1 MIVSFRLVLKIYLV
15 RIQQNYLK
23 NLSLQVPSFYTCFER
38 QAILNAASIA
48 GLNVLRLMN
57 ENLATALCYGIYKQD
72 MPETDESA
80 RNVVFV
86 DWGHSTFQV
95 FIAAFVKGKLKVK
108 E

>member
-1 MIVSFRLVLKIYLV
+1 
-15 RIQQNYLK
+15 
-23 NLSLQVPSFYTCFER
+23 
-38 QAILNAASIA
+38 
-48 GLNVLRLMN
+48 MN

-95 FIAAFVKGKLKVK
+95 CIAAFVKGKLKVIK
-108 E
+108 IKFRVFD